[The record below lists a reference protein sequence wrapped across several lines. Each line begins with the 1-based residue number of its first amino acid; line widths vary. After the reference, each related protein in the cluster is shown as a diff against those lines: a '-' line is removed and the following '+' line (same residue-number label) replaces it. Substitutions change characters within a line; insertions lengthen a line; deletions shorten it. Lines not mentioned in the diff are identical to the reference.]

1 MKGKKLFRSLAFTA
15 AIASLAMSLGCGEGK
30 EEVDD
35 RLYVAVI
42 AKGSNSDYWDTVKK
56 GSDEAGEE
64 MNVRTSFSAPSGQSV
79 VDSQKELVNQ
89 AVADGANAIVIAPI
103 SYDAI
108 NDALEAADKA
118 GVPILTI
125 DSDTSFA
132 NVKAKVTTNNDSAG
146 AIAAMHARDIIG
158 GKGKIAIINHSEEMQ
173 TTTRINGFT
182 VELTGK
188 TIEEL
193 IAEGSTEELK
203 AGREEAQPEDTAQTD
218 ENTDDENADE
228 ADDKKEPEPDGIRII
243 ENIYCGGVQERAKEE
258 TMKLI
263 SEHPDLKLI
272 YSTNEPATIGVCQ
285 GIEEMHAQDQVQVV
299 GFDCPFQLIKCIE
312 DGTLD
317 GTIVQDPYTMG
328 YNGVTFAMKIA
339 GGSFVDPM
347 FDTGATFVNSE
358 NINSPYVQKLI
369 YPLGK

>member
-15 AIASLAMSLGCGEGK
+15 AIASLAMSLGCGKEN

-35 RLYVAVI
+35 RLYIAVI
-42 AKGSNSDYWDTVKK
+42 AKGANSDYWDTVKK

-64 MNVRTSFSAPSGQSV
+64 MNIRTSFSAPSGQSV
-79 VDSQKELVNQ
+79 VESQKELVSQ

-103 SYDAI
+103 AYDAI

-125 DSDTSFA
+125 DSDTSFE

-188 TIEEL
+188 TIEQL

-203 AGREEAQPEDTAQTD
+203 AGREEEPTDAVQGD
-218 ENTDDENADE
+218 ENTDETGDENKDE
-228 ADDKKEPEPDGIRII
+228 QKEPEPDGIRII
-243 ENIYCGGVQERAKEE
+243 ENIYCGGVMERAKEE
-258 TMKLI
+258 TKKLI

-285 GIEEMHAQDQVQVV
+285 AIDELGAQDQVQVV
-299 GFDCPFQLIKCIE
+299 GFDCPFQLIPCI
-312 DGTLD
+312 DNGVLD

-328 YNGVTFAMKIA
+328 YSGVTYAMKVVA
-339 GGSFVDPM
+339 GTYVEPL
-347 FDTGATFVNSE
+347 FDTGATFVNKD

>member
-158 GKGKIAIINHSEEMQ
+158 GKGKIAIINHYEEMQ

-218 ENTDDENADE
+218 ENTDGENADE